1 LIFAEISA
9 LKRSTYFFLILILG
23 SLTALGP
30 FTIDMYLPGFGAI
43 AEDLHTDVSSVGLT
57 LSSYFIGISAGQL
70 LYGPLLDRFGRKK
83 PLYIGLLAYIL
94 ASIGCVLTQNIDQ
107 FIVLRFFQA
116 IGSCAATVAAMAMVR
131 DIFPVNEN
139 AKVFA
144 LLMLVV
150 GASPMIAPTAGGYV
164 TTAFGWHAVF
174 IILTVMGILMLLAS
188 IFWLPESYRPD
199 TTMSLRPGPIIRN
212 FWQVMKEPQFYTY
225 TLTGAIAFSALFA
238 YVSASPKV
246 FMDVHHVD
254 KKTFGWIFA
263 ALSVGFIGSS
273 QVNTLAL
280 RRFTSEQILPVALGV
295 QSLVGLFFIFGVMN
309 GWLDLWGTLAL
320 LFVLLCCLGFVNPN
334 TAALSLAPFERNA
347 GSASSLMGALQ
358 MGVGALASVFVS
370 LDEANSAMP
379 LALVMTAAA
388 MLALAV
394 LLVCRRAIGSA
405 ETAEA

>member
-1 LIFAEISA
+1 
-9 LKRSTYFFLILILG
+9 
-23 SLTALGP
+23 
-30 FTIDMYLPGFGAI
+30 MYLPGFGAI

-107 FIVLRFFQA
+107 FIILRFFQA

-188 IFWLPESYRPD
+188 IFWLPESYKPD
-199 TTMSLRPGPIIRN
+199 TTMSLKPGPIIRN

-309 GWLDLWGTLAL
+309 GWLDLWGTLAV

-394 LLVCRRAIGSA
+394 LLVCRRAIGRA

>member
-1 LIFAEISA
+1 
-9 LKRSTYFFLILILG
+9 
-23 SLTALGP
+23 
-30 FTIDMYLPGFGAI
+30 MYLPGFGAI
-43 AEDLHTDVSSVGLT
+43 AEDLNTDVSSVGLT

-70 LYGPLLDRFGRKK
+70 LYGPLLDRFGRKR
-83 PLYIGLLAYIL
+83 PLYLGLLLYIL

-107 FIVLRFFQA
+107 FIMLRFFQA
-116 IGSCAATVAAMAMVR
+116 IGSCAATVASMAMVR
-131 DIFPVNEN
+131 DIFPVKEN

-188 IFWLPESYRPD
+188 IFWLPESYKPD
-199 TTMSLRPGPIIRN
+199 TSMSLKPAPIIRN

-295 QSLVGLFFIFGVMN
+295 QSLMGLFFVLAVMN
-309 GWLDLWGTLAL
+309 GWLGLWGTLEV

-370 LDEANSAMP
+370 LEEANSAMP

-388 MLALAV
+388 MLALLV
-394 LLVCRRAIGSA
+394 LLVCRRAIGRVKP
-405 ETAEA
+405 AEA